1 MNKELNQI
9 KKIYG
14 EEMMHLCRELF
25 PSLLEQEGVLL
36 NILKSNIAPTRSFA
50 SDIKENCLYDE
61 FKSFVYSFIDVEE
74 ENNVITDKTPFELM
88 DEAGYKL
95 YECKSEED
103 IQSFRKY
110 YAPGEVLCT
119 IKNGG
124 RLQRCHVFFAV
135 KKNVDK
141 IKRENFNN
149 PKREDEYGTSVI
161 SIQFS
166 RGKINTLSIKNR
178 YNHSVN
184 NPDATFSNNLDNIIP
199 GLKNSFEEYYNLNI
213 DQNNQKEL
221 GFLTNIL
228 KYTRANDGRYYRY
241 NLEIDGVYFCENN
254 IIIKDGRIIT
264 NLLENK
270 ERYLLTEQYVID
282 RKEKRIY
289 SFENRKDS
297 FVKSIDDVGEIE
309 CINVTRNNGNKNI
322 DINYSDGKQVKIEVN
337 RNNTIIGYEN
347 NYVSKISN
355 SFLNNNTE
363 LQYISLQQAK
373 VIGKCFLSNNEKLE
387 KIYIPHVQVI
397 EDYFLDHNKS
407 LNNISL
413 PEVQIIGEDFLPC
426 NKKIET
432 ISLPQVKEIG
442 NYFLHDDIKLQY
454 ISLPQVKEIGDS
466 FLYKNEQLKEIILPE
481 VEKISHNFL
490 SNNQILEYAELLQVK
505 EIGTLF
511 LQRNEELSNIL
522 MPSVKSIGCWS
533 LYYNEKLKKIYVP
546 NLKHL
551 GFCAFYNN
559 SRVYK
564 KAMKQIEKNEKR
576 KGTKVLVRKINK
588 NYNN

>member
-124 RLQRCHVFFAV
+124 RLQRCHVFFAI

-166 RGKINTLSIKNR
+166 RGATNTLSIKNR

-199 GLKNSFEEYYNLNI
+199 GLKNSFEKYYNFNI
-213 DQNNQKEL
+213 DQNDRTESR
-221 GFLTNIL
+221 FLTNVL
-228 KYTRANDGRYYRY
+228 RYTKANDGRYYRY
-241 NLEIDGVYFCENN
+241 NLEIDGVYYCENN
-254 IIIKDGRIIT
+254 IIIEHGEVIT
-264 NLLENK
+264 KYSENK
-270 ERYLLTEQYVID
+270 ERYLLID
-282 RKEKRIY
+282 EFIVDKKDKIIY
-289 SFENRKDS
+289 SCAKRNDS
-297 FVKSIDDVGEIE
+297 FVESINKVGSIERIDV
-309 CINVTRNNGNKNI
+309 TKNKENRNI
-322 DINYSDGKQVKIEVN
+322 DICYSEVKHVRIVIDKH
-337 RNNTIIGYEN
+337 NNIIGYEN
-347 NYVSKISN
+347 NYIS
-355 SFLNNNTE
+355 
-363 LQYISLQQAK
+363 
-373 VIGKCFLSNNEKLE
+373 
-387 KIYIPHVQVI
+387 
-397 EDYFLDHNKS
+397 
-407 LNNISL
+407 
-413 PEVQIIGEDFLPC
+413 
-426 NKKIET
+426 
-432 ISLPQVKEIG
+432 EIG
-442 NYFLHDDIKLQY
+442 NYFLSYNEKLKTILLPNVNIVGHYFLLFNQELSR
-454 ISLPQVKEIGDS
+454 ISLSKVLLIGNS
-466 FLYKNEQLKEIILPE
+466 FLCSNKELKEIILPE
-481 VEKISHNFL
+481 VQVIDNDFLRDNKNLSIVSMPQVRLIGDGFL
-490 SNNQILEYAELLQVK
+490 SNNCKLTNISLPYTQKIGYGFLWNNVDLKHIELPLVKTIGDMFLMHNEGLKIIELPQVQI
-505 EIGTLF
+505 IGDEF
-511 LQRNEELSNIL
+511 LSHNEQLRNI
-522 MPSVKSIGCWS
+522 SVPLIRSMGIGS
-533 LYYNEKLKKIYVP
+533 LTYNEKAFKKI
-546 NLKHL
+546 
-551 GFCAFYNN
+551 
-559 SRVYK
+559 
-564 KAMKQIEKNEKR
+564 MKQIDKNEKR

>member
-166 RGKINTLSIKNR
+166 RGATNTLSIKNR

-199 GLKNSFEEYYNLNI
+199 GLKNSFEKYYNYNV
-213 DQNNQKEL
+213 DQNDKTESR
-221 GFLTNIL
+221 FLTNTL
-228 KYTRANDGRYYRY
+228 RYVKACDRRYYRY
-241 NLEIDGVYFCENN
+241 NVEVDGAYYCENN
-254 IIIKDGRIIT
+254 IIVKEGRIIT
-264 NLLENK
+264 DLLEKK
-270 ERYLLTEQYVID
+270 ERYLLIDQYVID
-282 RKEKRIY
+282 RKDKTIY
-289 SFENRKDS
+289 FLEDSKDS
-297 FVKSIDDVGEIE
+297 FVKSINDVGEIE
-309 CINVTRNNGNKNI
+309 CINVTINNGNKNI
-322 DINYSDGKQVKIEVN
+322 DINYTDGKQVKIETN
-337 RNNTIIGYEN
+337 RNNAIIGYEN
-347 NYVSKISN
+347 NYVSKIGK
-355 SFLNNNTE
+355 SFLYDNIE

-373 VIGKCFLSNNEKLE
+373 ILEEYFLNNNKKLK

-397 EDYFLDHNKS
+397 EKEFLYYNKS
-407 LNNISL
+407 LKSICI
-413 PEVQIIGEDFLPC
+413 PEVQIIENDFLEH
-426 NKKIET
+426 NEELET
-432 ISLPQVKEIG
+432 ISLPQVIEIG
-442 NYFLHDDIKLQY
+442 NYFLYNNIELQS
-454 ISLPQVKEIGDS
+454 ISLPQVKTIGD
-466 FLYKNEQLKEIILPE
+466 LCLR
-481 VEKISHNFL
+481 
-490 SNNQILEYAELLQVK
+490 NNK
-505 EIGTLF
+505 
-511 LQRNEELSNIL
+511 
-522 MPSVKSIGCWS
+522 
-533 LYYNEKLKKIYVP
+533 KLKKICVP
-546 NLKHL
+546 NLKSL
-551 GFCAFYNN
+551 GVHSFHDNLKMY
-559 SRVYK
+559 Y

-576 KGTKVLVRKINK
+576 RESKILVRKI
-588 NYNN
+588 